1 MINKKLFA
9 VPVIAT
15 AILSMVSCSNKD
27 TAELR
32 SGIILKNMDTTV
44 NPGNN
49 FTQYVNGTWVKNTK
63 LPADKS
69 SYGAGSIVN
78 DEAQENVKAIIE
90 NAAKSN
96 GKDGSEE
103 QKIGDLY
110 DSYLNMKVR
119 DSIGLAPLNEEF
131 KKIDAIKSSK
141 DFVDYLGYAN
151 KVGIKIPFNVS
162 VTEDFKDPKNYMLL
176 TWQGGLGLPDREYYF
191 LKDAKSAEI
200 RTKYLAHIERMLQ
213 LSGVADAKAKAAKVF
228 ALETALAGKQMKKED
243 TRNMGALYNKYAIK
257 DLGKLTPDFDW
268 NGFLSA
274 AGIKGQDSL
283 VVTQVAY
290 TKDLNA
296 ILKGTP
302 LDVWKDYFKWGAVT
316 GASTLLTTA
325 LDQANF
331 DFYAKTLYGVQQQKP
346 QWRRAVDMVNGNL
359 GEMVGK
365 LYVEKHFPPA
375 AKERMLKLV
384 NNLLKAYE
392 ESIKTLDWM
401 SPETKKQALVK
412 ISKFTPK
419 IGYPDTWRDYGALKV
434 KKNDLYGNS
443 LRATE
448 FEYNR
453 TIGKLGKPVDRKEW
467 GMTPQTVNAYYNP
480 TMNEIVFPAAILQP
494 PYFDME
500 AEDAVNYGGI
510 GAVIGHEIG
519 HGFDDQGA
527 TFDGDGV
534 LRNWWTPK
542 DLSEFKKRTNAL
554 VAQYNSFQVFPDL
567 KVNGTFT
574 LGENIG
580 DLGGL
585 SIAMKAY
592 KTSLEG
598 KPAPVMDGFTG
609 EQRVLIGWAQA
620 WLNKANDQ
628 SLRNQV
634 GTDPHS
640 PATFRVN
647 GVVRNIPEFYE
658 AFKVKPGDSL
668 YLAPK
673 DRVKIW

>member
-1 MINKKLFA
+1 MKNTKLFA
-9 VPVIAT
+9 IPVIAT
-15 AILSMVSCSNKD
+15 AILSLASCSNKD
-27 TAELR
+27 SSELH
-32 SGIILKNMDTTV
+32 SGIIVKNMDTTV
-44 NPGNN
+44 SPGDN

-90 NAAKSN
+90 NAAKQSSTE
-96 GKDGSEE
+96 GSEE
-103 QKIGDLY
+103 QKIGDFY
-110 DSYLNMKVR
+110 ESYMNMKVR

-131 KKIDAIKSSK
+131 KKIDAIKSPK
-141 DFVDYLGYAN
+141 DLVDYLGYAN
-151 KVGIKIPFNVS
+151 KVGLKIPFNVS

-191 LKDAKSAEI
+191 LKDAKSVETRA
-200 RTKYLAHIERMLQ
+200 KYLAHIENMLQ
-213 LSGVADAKAKAAKVF
+213 LSGVADAKAKATKIL
-228 ALETALAGKQMKKED
+228 ALETALAGKHMKKED
-243 TRNMGALYNKYAIK
+243 TRNIAALYNKYAIK
-257 DLGKLTPDFDW
+257 DLTKLTPDFDW
-268 NGFLSA
+268 NAFLSA
-274 AGIKGQDSL
+274 AAIKGQDSL

-296 ILKGTP
+296 ILKSTP
-302 LDVWKDYFKWGAVT
+302 LDVWKDYFKWGAVNS
-316 GASTLLTTA
+316 ASTLLTTA
-325 LDQANF
+325 LDNANF
-331 DFYAKTLYGVQQQKP
+331 DFYSKTLYGVQQQKP
-346 QWRRAVDMVNGNL
+346 QWRRGVDMVNANL

-392 ESIKTLDWM
+392 ASIKTLDWM

-434 KKNDLYGNS
+434 KKNDLFGNS

-453 TIGKLGKPVDRKEW
+453 TINKLGKPVDRKEW

-494 PYFDME
+494 PYFDMK

-554 VAQYNSFQVFPDL
+554 VAQYNSFKVFPDL
-567 KVNGTFT
+567 SVNGTFT

-592 KTSLEG
+592 KASLDG

-620 WLNKANDQ
+620 WLSKANEQ

-640 PATFRVN
+640 PAKFRVN
-647 GVVRNIPEFYE
+647 GVVRNVPEFYE

>member
-213 LSGVADAKAKAAKVF
+213 LSGVTDAKAKAAKVF

-257 DLGKLTPDFDW
+257 DLVKLTPDFDW

-316 GASTLLTTA
+316 GASTL
-325 LDQANF
+325 
-331 DFYAKTLYGVQQQKP
+331 K
-346 QWRRAVDMVNGNL
+346 
-359 GEMVGK
+359 
-365 LYVEKHFPPA
+365 
-375 AKERMLKLV
+375 
-384 NNLLKAYE
+384 
-392 ESIKTLDWM
+392 
-401 SPETKKQALVK
+401 
-412 ISKFTPK
+412 
-419 IGYPDTWRDYGALKV
+419 
-434 KKNDLYGNS
+434 
-443 LRATE
+443 
-448 FEYNR
+448 
-453 TIGKLGKPVDRKEW
+453 
-467 GMTPQTVNAYYNP
+467 
-480 TMNEIVFPAAILQP
+480 
-494 PYFDME
+494 
-500 AEDAVNYGGI
+500 
-510 GAVIGHEIG
+510 
-519 HGFDDQGA
+519 
-527 TFDGDGV
+527 
-534 LRNWWTPK
+534 
-542 DLSEFKKRTNAL
+542 
-554 VAQYNSFQVFPDL
+554 
-567 KVNGTFT
+567 
-574 LGENIG
+574 
-580 DLGGL
+580 
-585 SIAMKAY
+585 
-592 KTSLEG
+592 
-598 KPAPVMDGFTG
+598 
-609 EQRVLIGWAQA
+609 
-620 WLNKANDQ
+620 
-628 SLRNQV
+628 
-634 GTDPHS
+634 
-640 PATFRVN
+640 
-647 GVVRNIPEFYE
+647 
-658 AFKVKPGDSL
+658 
-668 YLAPK
+668 
-673 DRVKIW
+673 